1 MIVVEAARHRQR
13 WITFLL
19 LMLMLLT
26 IILLSVR
33 VISSISPSIL
43 VVVVAVKER
52 DWIGLDWP
60 GLYGRETALYRVVFS
75 VTTA

>member
-1 MIVVEAARHRQR
+1 
-13 WITFLL
+13 
-19 LMLMLLT
+19 MLLT

-60 GLYGRETALYRVVFS
+60 DLAGWERDGLVSGGVLCDDCLMVVDGLP
-75 VTTA
+75 

>member
-1 MIVVEAARHRQR
+1 MIVVEAARHSQR

-19 LMLMLLT
+19 LMLLT

-52 DWIGLDWP
+52 DWIGLDRP
-60 GLYGRETALYRVVFS
+60 GLAGRETALYLVVFS

>member
-1 MIVVEAARHRQR
+1 MIVVEAARHSQR

-19 LMLMLLT
+19 LMLLT

-33 VISSISPSIL
+33 VISSSSPSIL

-60 GLYGRETALYRVVFS
+60 GLAGRETALYRVVYS